1 MGLELFVI
9 GDSISLHY
17 GPYLERFVAGS
28 LAYRRKE
35 TEQVMLADLA
45 EGLPTYLDYPHG
57 PFGENAGDSGMV
69 LEYLSSKPTAIG
81 AAVVLLNCGLH
92 DLKVDR
98 SSGKHQVP
106 LDTYRENLAGIV
118 DLLAQIPVRLVWCT
132 TTPIEDATHA
142 EMGAGLSFSRTQSDV
157 ERYNAAAS
165 DLMKAA
171 SVPIVDLHG
180 LTQALGV
187 DDGLADLYVDHA
199 HFKPW
204 VRAAQGAFLAG
215 WLRAMFT
222 PDAFRPGR

>member
-45 EGLPTYLDYPHG
+45 EGLPTSLDYPHG

-92 DLKVDR
+92 DLKADR

-106 LDTYRENLAGIV
+106 LETYRENLAGIV
-118 DLLAQIPVRLVWCT
+118 DLLSTAPGRMVWCT
-132 TTPIEDATHA
+132 TTPVDDATHA
-142 EMGAGLSFSRTQSDV
+142 EMGAGFSFSRTQPDV
-157 ERYNAAAS
+157 ERYNATAS
-165 DLMKAA
+165 ELMKAA
-171 SVPIVDLHG
+171 GVPIVDLHG
-180 LTQALGV
+180 LTRALGA
-187 DDGLADLYVDHA
+187 DGRLADLYVDHA

-204 VRAAQGAFLAG
+204 VRAAQGAYLAG
-215 WLRAMFT
+215 WLRAMFA